1 MITEIRDFIK
11 TLAVV
16 DNFTRINVD
25 YLGDSPTEYVLEPI
39 PTERVI
45 KKYIDGSTLNQYVFQ
60 FGSREYYSSDV
71 IENMQKSEFYE
82 QFEQVINWCNREGI
96 LPIIT
101 GIQSIE
107 CLNVG
112 AIQDAGSDT
121 AKYAIQ
127 MRITYFR
134 KYNEDGGYAI

>member
-1 MITEIRDFIK
+1 MITQIREFIK
-11 TLAVV
+11 TLAIV
-16 DNFTRINVD
+16 DRFTRINVD
-25 YLGDSPTEYVLEPI
+25 YLGETPTEYVIEPI

-45 KKYIDGSTLNQYVFQ
+45 KYYVDGSTLNQYAFQ
-60 FGSREYYSSDV
+60 FGSREFYSSDV

-82 QFEQVINWCNREGI
+82 QFEKCINWCNRQGI
-96 LPIIT
+96 LPNIQ

-112 AIQDAGSDT
+112 TIQDTGTDT
-121 AKYAIQ
+121 AKYSIQ

-134 KYNEDGGYAI
+134 KYNEDGGCSI

>member
-1 MITEIRDFIK
+1 MISEIRDFIE
-11 TLAVV
+11 TLSIV
-16 DNFTRINVD
+16 DNFARINVD
-25 YLGDSPTEYVLEPI
+25 FLGDMPTEYVLEPI

-45 KKYIDGSTLNQYVFQ
+45 KQYVDGSTLNQYVFQ

-71 IENMQKSEFYE
+71 VENMQKSEFYN
-82 QFEQVINWCNREGI
+82 QFQDVIKWCNRNGI
-96 LPIIT
+96 LPNIQ

-112 AIQDAGSDT
+112 TIQNAETDT
-121 AKYAIQ
+121 AKYSIQ

-134 KYNEDGGYAI
+134 KHDEDGGQSI

>member
-1 MITEIRDFIK
+1 MIIEIRDFIK
-11 TLAVV
+11 TLAIV
-16 DNFTRINVD
+16 DSFTRINVD
-25 YLGDSPTEYVLEPI
+25 YLGETPTEYVLEPI

-45 KKYIDGSTLNQYVFQ
+45 KKYMDGSTLNQYVFQ
-60 FGSREYYSSDV
+60 FGSREYYTSDV

-82 QFEQVINWCNREGI
+82 DFEKCINWCNREDI
-96 LPIIT
+96 LPNIQ

-112 AIQDAGSDT
+112 SIQDTSNDT

-134 KYNEDGGYAI
+134 EYNEDGGCAI

>member
-1 MITEIRDFIK
+1 MITQIREFIK
-11 TLAVV
+11 NLAII
-16 DNFTRINVD
+16 DTFTRINVD
-25 YLGDSPTEYVLEPI
+25 YLGETPTEYVLEPI
-39 PTERVI
+39 PVERI
-45 KKYIDGSTLNQYVFQ
+45 LKKYTDGSTLNQYVFQ

-82 QFEQVINWCNREGI
+82 EFEKCINWLNRGGI
-96 LPIIT
+96 LPNIP

-112 AIQDAGSDT
+112 TIQDTTSDT

-134 KYNEDGGYAI
+134 KYNEDGGCSI